1 MNDPDPQ
8 QALGRAAKLHRHAGP
23 LAAASGDDSQVTESQ
38 TGFRLFLL
46 EQDRVQDLT
55 FHEFSAIPSLLDH
68 KGPVWLHVQ
77 GARDAAVQDVLSRS
91 LGLHPLAL
99 EDAGKL
105 GQRPKVEEYPD
116 HLFVILSCPRIEA
129 GRLSLEQVS
138 LALTRDRV
146 ISFCHGREDPF
157 VSIRE
162 RLAMPNGYLRRQP
175 VDGLFHALLDWVVD
189 QGFPVLDHY
198 TEEMELLENLLLKA
212 PNQHSFHQIHR
223 LRRELLLLRHVL
235 WPQREM
241 ISRLARDEQ
250 ALIRPETRLYLR
262 DCYDHA
268 LMLLDLLETARD
280 MASNLLEVYLSSESN
295 RLNENMRFLTVIATV
310 FMPLTFIVGVYGM
323 NFHHPES
330 PWAMPELSWYYGYPL
345 LWLIMI
351 LIGVGMFRYFRRRR
365 WL

>member
-1 MNDPDPQ
+1 MNNSDPQ
-8 QALGRAAKLHRHAGP
+8 PAIGRAEKHHRHAGP
-23 LAAASGDDSQVTESQ
+23 LAAASVGDSHVAGTHIR
-38 TGFRLFLL
+38 FRLFIL
-46 EQDRVQDLT
+46 EEDKVQDLT
-55 FHEFSAIPSLLDH
+55 FQEFSALPSRLDH
-68 KGPVWLHVQ
+68 NGLMWLHVQ
-77 GARDAAVQDVLSRS
+77 GAGDAAVQDVLSRS
-91 LGLHPLAL
+91 LDLHPLAL
-99 EDAGKL
+99 EDAAKL

-116 HLFVILSCPRIEA
+116 HLFVILSCPRIES
-129 GRLSLEQVS
+129 GRLSVEQVS

-146 ISFCHGREDPF
+146 ISFCHGQEDPF

-162 RLAMPNGYLRRQP
+162 RLAVPNGYLRRQP
-175 VDGLFHALLDWVVD
+175 ADGLFHALVDWVVD

-212 PNQHSFHQIHR
+212 PDQHSFHQIHR

-262 DCYDHA
+262 DCHDHA

-351 LIGVGMFRYFRRRR
+351 LLGVGMFRYFRRRN